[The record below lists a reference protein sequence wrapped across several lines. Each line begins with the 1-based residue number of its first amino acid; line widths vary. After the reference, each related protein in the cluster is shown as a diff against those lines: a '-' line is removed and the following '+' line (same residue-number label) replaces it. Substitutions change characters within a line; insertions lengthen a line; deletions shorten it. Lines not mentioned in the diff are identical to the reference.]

1 MLHLKLVLPLSFV
14 APPAECRTLLVSV
27 CFLFGLFAIQP
38 GYNLIMLQGHHMK
51 RSAFTL
57 IELLVVIAIIA
68 LLVGILLP
76 ALAKAR
82 LAARQAVSLIN
93 AQQQMLACAAYSAEN
108 KSGEM
113 PSLSY
118 TYPFGSNSLTATNRI
133 VAAHASGG
141 NYCKI
146 NSSYR
151 TAAGGAYDLW
161 PGERVLNNF
170 VYGTRPLER
179 RAILGQP
186 ADEGTRTVQSF
197 ETFKSPGDKATAS
210 TGTQNDPISPAAGV
224 IFNPVMTQYQD
235 TGTSYFMNSIWL
247 VYWLDYPALLPGEDL
262 FDAWPRLERRGYK
275 VMNSSQVEPS
285 RFVMIFDKT
294 AHAFLSNSL
303 PNIEGEFGG
312 KNKSIMGFLDGH
324 ASYTELVRIPSITQ
338 SGHQWGNLGVGSIIR
353 KGLATTRTEYQMVLP
368 GNGTLQN

>member
-1 MLHLKLVLPLSFV
+1 
-14 APPAECRTLLVSV
+14 
-27 CFLFGLFAIQP
+27 
-38 GYNLIMLQGHHMK
+38 MLQGHHMK

-93 AQQQMLACAAYSAEN
+93 LQQQMLACTAYSAEN

-118 TYPFGSNSLTATNRI
+118 NYPLGSNSLTVDRRVIAS
-133 VAAHASGG
+133 HASGG

-146 NSSYR
+146 NSSFR
-151 TAAGGAYDLW
+151 TADGGAYDLW
-161 PGERVLNNF
+161 PGERVLNSF

-179 RAILGQP
+179 RTIVGQP
-186 ADEGTRTVQSF
+186 ADEGTRTVQNF
-197 ETFKSPGDKATAS
+197 ETFKSPGDKATAR
-210 TGTQNDPISPAAGV
+210 TGTQNDPISASAGV

-247 VYWLDYPALLPGEDL
+247 VYWLNYPALLPGEGDA
-262 FDAWPRLERRGYK
+262 FTAWPRLERRGYK

-285 RFVMIFDKT
+285 RFVLLYDKT
-294 AHAFLSNSL
+294 ASAFISNSL

-312 KNKSIMGFLDGH
+312 KNKSIMAFLDGH
-324 ASYTELVRIPSITQ
+324 ASYTELVRIPSINQ
-338 SGHQWGNLGVGSIIR
+338 SGHPWGNLGVGSIIR
-353 KGLATTRTEYQMVLP
+353 PGFATSRTEYQVVLP